1 MGISSIISIWGII
14 KFFKKVMKKKIIFF
28 SVIIFILFIFFIFL
42 KSINSNNLYV
52 PKNISNEISQIKTTE
67 LFTGEKLNLEKAL
80 SDSKINL
87 INIWSSW
94 CIPCREEHKYLMKL
108 NKDNK
113 INLLGLNYKDKENN
127 AKNFIIKYGNP
138 YDFILTDPSGIISI
152 DLGAYGVPE
161 TFIIKNK
168 KIVKKFI
175 GPLNEKKLKEIIK
188 LKNK

>member
-1 MGISSIISIWGII
+1 
-14 KFFKKVMKKKIIFF
+14 MKKKIIFF
-28 SVIIFILFIFFIFL
+28 SAITFSLFIFFIFF
-42 KSINSNNLYV
+42 KSINSKNLYV
-52 PKNISNEISQIKTTE
+52 PKNISNQISQIKTID
-67 LFTGEKLNLEKAL
+67 LFTSEELNLEKVL

-108 NKDNK
+108 NKNNK
-113 INLLGLNYKDKENN
+113 INLLGLNYRDKKNN

-175 GPLNEKKLKEIIK
+175 GPLNEKHLRQIIK
-188 LKNK
+188 MAK

>member
-1 MGISSIISIWGII
+1 MGISNIISIWGII

-28 SVIIFILFIFFIFL
+28 SVIIFSLFIFFIFF
-42 KSINSNNLYV
+42 KSINSKNLYV
-52 PKNISNEISQIKTTE
+52 PKNISNEISQIKAAE
-67 LFTGEKLNLEKAL
+67 LFTGEELNLEKAL

-108 NKDNK
+108 NKNNK
-113 INLLGLNYKDKENN
+113 INLLGLNYKDKKNN

-161 TFIIKNK
+161 TFIVKNK
-168 KIVKKFI
+168 KILKKFI
-175 GPLNEKKLKEIIK
+175 GPLNEKHLREINKIIK
-188 LKNK
+188 

>member
-1 MGISSIISIWGII
+1 MVISNIASIWWII
-14 KFFKKVMKKKIIFF
+14 KFFKKVMKKKILFF
-28 SVIIFILFIFFIFL
+28 FVITFSLFIFVIFF
-42 KSINSNNLYV
+42 KSINSKNLYV
-52 PKNISNEISQIKTTE
+52 PKNISNEISQIKTAE
-67 LFTGEKLNLEKAL
+67 LFTGKELNLEKAL
-80 SDSKINL
+80 SVSKINL

-94 CIPCREEHKYLMKL
+94 CVPCREEHKYLMQL
-108 NKDNK
+108 NKNNK
-113 INLLGLNYKDKENN
+113 INLLGINYKDKKNN

-175 GPLNEKKLKEIIK
+175 GALSKKNLKEISNITK
-188 LKNK
+188 

>member
-108 NKDNK
+108 NKNNK
-113 INLLGLNYKDKENN
+113 INLLGLNYRDKKNN
-127 AKNFIIKYGNP
+127 AKNFIKKYGNP

>member
-28 SVIIFILFIFFIFL
+28 SVIIFSLFIFFIFL
-42 KSINSNNLYV
+42 KSINSNNLYI
-52 PKNISNEISQIKTTE
+52 PKNISNEMSQIKTTE

-127 AKNFIIKYGNP
+127 AKNFIKKYGNP

>member
-1 MGISSIISIWGII
+1 MTRNY
-14 KFFKKVMKKKIIFF
+14 KIIII
-28 SVIIFILFIFFIFL
+28 IIFGLSIFFVLL
-42 KSINSNNLYV
+42 KGLNNSNKYSSEKIYNKIDL
-52 PKNISNEISQIKTTE
+52 NIAMKSLFDEEDFTIKELINEDGI
-67 LFTGEKLNLEKAL
+67 F
-80 SDSKINL
+80 L

-94 CIPCREEHKYLMKL
+94 CVPCREEHLYLMQL
-108 NKDNK
+108 KDE
-113 INLLGLNYKDKENN
+113 NLEIIGINYKDKKNN